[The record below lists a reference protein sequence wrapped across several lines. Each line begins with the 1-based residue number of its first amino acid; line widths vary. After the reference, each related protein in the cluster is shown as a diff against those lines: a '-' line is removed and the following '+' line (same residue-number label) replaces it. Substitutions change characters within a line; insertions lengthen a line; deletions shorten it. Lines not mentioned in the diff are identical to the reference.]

1 MRAWTKLRALGAAC
15 AALLLS
21 APASAGPST
30 PARLRVFFSG
40 HSLIDNPM
48 PDWVESI
55 AQSRGESLGWQEQIV
70 LGSPIRVRTR
80 GNDPESKSFSGYR
93 LGKSKSG
100 GKIDVLREL
109 ASPTE
114 LRPGEKYDRLVI
126 TERTDL
132 LGAMRWEDTA
142 GYLEDFHGRL
152 AASSP
157 AAETWLTEVWPEI
170 DDKDPAAW
178 LAYVE
183 GEYFA
188 WQCVAARVN
197 QRLAAKGGS
206 GRVRLVPAGL
216 AVRELLRR
224 ALDGGVPGVSGTP
237 RERVHALFTDDVHL
251 TPLGI
256 YLNAAVHY
264 AALFGK
270 TPVGA
275 AGAPGVNPAALPL
288 LQQIAWDMS
297 SRAATQPL
305 PALAECRARFASERC
320 PAYNR
325 YRGKPEND
333 SQCKGWAAPDSPLS
347 EGSAPPRA
355 ALPAS
360 IGWGS
365 GAAGLV
371 VAGLTA
377 LGLMVFWKRRR
388 PGAGRLDR

>member
-1 MRAWTKLRALGAAC
+1 MRASTRLELALGAAC
-15 AALLLS
+15 AALLLC
-21 APASAGPST
+21 APASAAET
-30 PARLRVFFSG
+30 APARLRVFFSG

-55 AQSRGESLGWQEQIV
+55 AQSRGQSLGWQEQIV

-80 GNDPESKSFSGYR
+80 GNDPEASSFSGYQ

-109 ASPTE
+109 ANPTE

-157 AAETWLTEVWPEI
+157 TAETRLTEVWPEI
-170 DDKDPAAW
+170 DDKNPAAW

-197 QRLAAKGGS
+197 QRLAAKGRP
-206 GRVRLVPAGL
+206 GRVSLVPAGL
-216 AVRELLRR
+216 ALRELLQR
-224 ALDGGVPGVSGTP
+224 ALDGSVPGITGTP
-237 RERVHALFTDDVHL
+237 RERVHAVFTDDVHL

-275 AGAPGVNPAALPL
+275 AGAPGVNPDALAL
-288 LQQIAWDMS
+288 LQQIAWDTS
-297 SRAATQPL
+297 ARAAAEPL
-305 PALAECRARFASERC
+305 PALTECRTRFASERC

-333 SQCKGWAAPDSPLS
+333 NQCKGWAAPDSPLS
-347 EGSAPPRA
+347 ERSSSPRRT
-355 ALPAS
+355 LPAL

-371 VAGLTA
+371 VAGLVY
-377 LGLMVFWKRRR
+377 LWKRRR
-388 PGAGRLDR
+388 PSSGRLDR